1 MIIMIVI
8 LIYIRYTLSTVK
20 VKCIINL
27 QLLSG
32 VRMNT
37 KQTMADLSD
46 GEKGIIAS
54 ITGDKSVKQRL
65 TSMGLIKGTEV
76 KVEYSSLFGDPRT
89 YLVRGYSICMR
100 KLEAQQVELI

>member
-1 MIIMIVI
+1 M
-8 LIYIRYTLSTVK
+8 Y
-20 VKCIINL
+20 IINL
-27 QLLSG
+27 QLLSD

>member
-1 MIIMIVI
+1 MIVI
-8 LIYIRYTLSTVK
+8 LIYLIYTLSIVK
-20 VKCIINL
+20 VKFIINW

-32 VRMNT
+32 VTMNT

-54 ITGDKSVKQRL
+54 ISGDKSIKQRL
-65 TSMGLIKGTEV
+65 TSMGLNKGTEV
-76 KVEYSSLFGDPRT
+76 KVEHSSLFGDPRT